1 MQTVLRAQNKKLV
14 TAESCTGGLIASMM
28 TAEAGASSVFE
39 AGFVTY
45 ANDIKQSVLG
55 VSEATLETDG
65 AVSEAVVVQMLRGA
79 LQRSHAD
86 IGIAVSGIAGPGG
99 GTDDK
104 PVGTVWLAWGSADDL
119 HTWHTVLPTD
129 RRMFQQLVAAAGLDL
144 VRRQLL
150 GLPQLPHYF
159 SRRAI

>member
-1 MQTVLRAQNKKLV
+1 MSSDQIKPCRGDQLLEHAAIGRQHGLPGVQIVSRAPCQPH
-14 TAESCTGGLIASMM
+14 CPDGLIISAAPGPCNARDCN
-28 TAEAGASSVFE
+28 TNIG
-39 AGFVTY
+39 VT
-45 ANDIKQSVLG
+45 
-55 VSEATLETDG
+55 
-65 AVSEAVVVQMLRGA
+65 A

-119 HTWHTVLPTD
+119 HTWQTVLPTD

-144 VRRQLL
+144 VRRHLL
-150 GLPQLPHYF
+150 GLPRLPHYF

>member
-1 MQTVLRAQNKKLV
+1 
-14 TAESCTGGLIASMM
+14 
-28 TAEAGASSVFE
+28 
-39 AGFVTY
+39 
-45 ANDIKQSVLG
+45 
-55 VSEATLETDG
+55 
-65 AVSEAVVVQMLRGA
+65 MLRGA

-86 IGIAVSGIAGPGG
+86 IGIAVSGIAGPGAAL
-99 GTDDK
+99 TIN
-104 PVGTVWLAWGSADDL
+104 PWAVWLAWGTADDL